1 MESMTEVIFNHEE
14 SNLPNPAAGLIPVLM
29 YGASPP
35 GPGTAAIGNQIR
47 RTLQR
52 LRKPVHATAFD
63 FLTVALAVTAAD
75 TFVSRSSA
83 ADGWVRD
90 LRLTVPVNDATVWQ
104 GVLPTFE
111 KALRFLSGDSWTVN
125 VVANGPTR
133 PVPMKR
139 GAWRIELDGCDSAC
153 LFSGGLDS
161 AIGALDL
168 RANGRTPMLVSH
180 SYRFDGQRQESILG
194 QMPAGARR
202 FAASAHPVAN
212 LGTGNDVQM
221 RTRSLNFLAYGAMIA
236 ATLAGT
242 NAAEIELFV
251 PENGLI
257 ALNPPLTPRRIGAL
271 STRTTHP
278 HFLAM
283 MQDVFDGLRI
293 PARIVNPY
301 AQKTKGE
308 MIKNCVEQAVLHAV
322 AGDTV
327 SCGKWKRTGL
337 QCGKCVPCLIRRAS
351 FHAAGWSDPTAYAQA
366 GQSLIGV
373 LNGDSG
379 RDDVLAMVL
388 ASRRL
393 QGLDI
398 APWVTKAGP
407 LPPNPVERTAL
418 LDVVRRGMGEVGAY
432 LASEHLL

>member
-1 MESMTEVIFNHEE
+1 MTEIVFDHEAAH
-14 SNLPNPAAGLIPVLM
+14 LPNPVAGRIPVLM

-35 GPGTAAIGNQIR
+35 GPGTAAIGNQVKAM
-47 RTLQR
+47 LQR
-52 LRKPVHATAFD
+52 LRKPVHTTAFD

-75 TFVSRSSA
+75 TFVSRGSA

-90 LRLTVPVNDATVWQ
+90 LRLTVPVNDAALWQ
-104 GVLPTFE
+104 GVLPVFQ
-111 KALRFLSGDSWTVN
+111 KALRFLSGDSWTLN

-133 PVPMKR
+133 PTPMTR

-168 RANGRTPMLVSH
+168 RANGHRPMLVSH

-194 QMPAGARR
+194 RMPAGARR

-212 LGTGNDVQM
+212 LGVGNDVQM
-221 RTRSLNFLAYGAMIA
+221 RTRSLNFLAYGAVIA
-236 ATLAGT
+236 ATLAGA
-242 NAAEIELFV
+242 NAAPVDLFV

-278 HFLAM
+278 HFLEM
-283 MQDVFDGLRI
+283 MQEVFAGLGI
-293 PARIVNPY
+293 PVRIVNPY
-301 AQKTKGE
+301 ALKTKGE
-308 MIKNCVEQAVLHAV
+308 MIQQCVEQAVLHAI

-351 FHAAGWSDPTAYAQA
+351 FHAAGWNDPTHYAPA
-366 GQSLIGV
+366 GQNLPGVLIG
-373 LNGDSG
+373 GSG

-393 QGLDI
+393 PDLDI
-398 APWVTKAGP
+398 APWVNKAGP
-407 LPPNPVERTAL
+407 LPGNPAERAAL
-418 LDVVRRGMGEVGAY
+418 LDVVKRGMGEVRSY